1 MSYKNGQMH
10 QNLAKKVV
18 KNAVKNGQK
27 LVFLDSFWT
36 RVQLT
41 SPNPKLDSR
50 VRVSSLDALLLVLQ
64 IENFYDL
71 RKQVSMYDTLYK
83 SFIVFLPFMHTHTHI
98 RNLINFLSFTFS
110 VKAISREKESK

>member
-50 VRVSSLDALLLVLQ
+50 VRVRVSSLDALGYPHFLTVGH
-64 IENFYDL
+64 
-71 RKQVSMYDTLYK
+71 SMIK
-83 SFIVFLPFMHTHTHI
+83 VFT
-98 RNLINFLSFTFS
+98 
-110 VKAISREKESK
+110 